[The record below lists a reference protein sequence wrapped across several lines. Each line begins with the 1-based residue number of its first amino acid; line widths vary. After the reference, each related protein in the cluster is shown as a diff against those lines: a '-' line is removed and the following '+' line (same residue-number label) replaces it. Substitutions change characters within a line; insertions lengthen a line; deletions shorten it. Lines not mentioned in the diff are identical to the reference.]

1 VSCDPDR
8 VTALVDDALEAEERA
23 TLEAH
28 LAGCEVCR
36 AQAADERR
44 LRAGLRALPAP
55 EPPFGL
61 EQRVRRRLRGRGRLA
76 GAVRL
81 LLPLAAILVI
91 ALWVRGYAPF
101 VAWELSRDHEHC
113 FGMER
118 LPAEVWGSEPEI
130 VTDWFDERGRRLPL
144 LPPSV
149 GRLSLLGGRF
159 CRLPDASRAA
169 HLYYASDEGQVSV
182 FAMSHAVRLKSDF
195 TTRAGGNA
203 VALVRVGRTVVGVVA
218 EDANDVGRFVSR
230 LRTNVA
236 YLFNDPPVVQ

>member
-1 VSCDPDR
+1 MSCDPDR
-8 VTALVDDALEAEERA
+8 VTALVDDALEGEERA

-28 LAGCEVCR
+28 LAGCEACR

-61 EQRVRRRLRGRGRLA
+61 GQRVRRRLRGRGRLA
-76 GAVRL
+76 GAARL
-81 LLPLAAILVI
+81 LLPLAAILVV

-130 VTDWFDERGRRLPL
+130 VTDWFDERGERLPL
-144 LPPSV
+144 MPPSV
-149 GRLSLLGGRF
+149 GGLALVGGRF

-169 HLYYASDEGQVSV
+169 HLYYASDEEQVSV
-182 FAMSHAVRLKSDF
+182 FAVPHAVRMRGDF
-195 TTRAGGNA
+195 ATRAGGNA
-203 VALVRVGRTVVGVVA
+203 VALVQVGGTVVGVVA
-218 EDANDVGRFVSR
+218 EDADDVDVFVSR

-236 YLFNDPPVVQ
+236 LLIVH

>member
-1 VSCDPDR
+1 VICDSLR
-8 VTALVDDALEAEERA
+8 VTALVDDALDAEDRA
-23 TLEAH
+23 EVEGH
-28 LAGCEVCR
+28 LAGCEACR
-36 AQAADERR
+36 AQAADERQI
-44 LRAGLRALPAP
+44 RAGLRALPAP
-55 EPPFGL
+55 ELPFGL
-61 EQRVRRRLRGRGRLA
+61 EQRVRRQLRGRGRLS

-81 LLPLAAILVI
+81 VLPLAAILVV

-130 VTDWFDERGRRLPL
+130 VTGWFGERGERLPL

-149 GRLSLLGGRF
+149 GRLALVGGRF
-159 CRLPDASRAA
+159 CWLPDASRLA

-182 FAMSHAVRLKSDF
+182 FAVPHAVRMRDEY
-195 TTRAGGNA
+195 TTSAGGNA
-203 VALVRVGRTVVGVVA
+203 VTLMRLGRTVVGVVG
-218 EDANDVGRFVSR
+218 ENEEEVNVFVSR

-236 YLFNDPPVVQ
+236 GLFIDPPFVQ